1 MNTTGFLRGYMAK
14 NMTAQ
19 QFIKVAAE
27 AISREFEEQ
36 VEVIIVS
43 PEEYEIIFRGYKA
56 EISSALI
63 KELKGKSPYGVDK
76 YLLEEFRKQGLCF
89 NEDRSQYIRYCFGII

>member
-14 NMTAQ
+14 NMKAD

-27 AISREFEEQ
+27 AISREFKEN
-36 VEVIIVS
+36 VEVTTES
-43 PEEYEIIFRGYKA
+43 PEKYEIIFKGYKA

-63 KELKGKSPYGVDK
+63 EELKEKSPYAVDK

-89 NEDRSQYIRYCFGII
+89 NEDRSQYIRCCFGII